1 MKNPEKILKS
11 VQICKSE
18 RQKARES
25 GNGGTNWPG
34 KMAKEAYPDILNCVF
49 EDLDEICCVI
59 GTNGKTTTCRMI
71 DNILNFVGID
81 HIYNREGANLPEGL
95 LTTLLLNY
103 DDYGVPVKKKALLEC
118 DEITFRDLSSVMS
131 PKIIVITN
139 LYPDEEFTLLSNVET
154 VTEFLIDA
162 IRKCPDA
169 VLCLNGENVPCLRI
183 AEAVPNRKIV
193 YSAENDTAYVDGKP
207 FPIGS
212 VLHSHAY
219 TSDAAAACAFAYA
232 YGLNDDTAVSAVR
245 ETVLPFGRME
255 IQQKGQYTVIFEMIK
270 NVAGIRA
277 FLDYATEKGI
287 SGILIMSV
295 WDYAPQY
302 TEWMEHTDFTQLF
315 SLFDEIYTSGPCIT
329 AKTFLRYPGVL
340 WLEEK
345 DISEKIYSTA
355 QNVTILTDYFGNIG
369 IHKLLSKEGHLRQFW
384 EE

>member
-49 EDLDEICCVI
+49 EDLDEIYCII

-71 DNILNFVGID
+71 DNILNFAGID

-103 DDYGVPVKKKALLEC
+103 DDYCVPVKKKALLEC

-131 PKIIVITN
+131 PKI
-139 LYPDEEFTLLSNVET
+139 
-154 VTEFLIDA
+154 
-162 IRKCPDA
+162 
-169 VLCLNGENVPCLRI
+169 
-183 AEAVPNRKIV
+183 
-193 YSAENDTAYVDGKP
+193 
-207 FPIGS
+207 
-212 VLHSHAY
+212 
-219 TSDAAAACAFAYA
+219 
-232 YGLNDDTAVSAVR
+232 
-245 ETVLPFGRME
+245 
-255 IQQKGQYTVIFEMIK
+255 
-270 NVAGIRA
+270 
-277 FLDYATEKGI
+277 
-287 SGILIMSV
+287 SGILIISV
-295 WDYAPQY
+295 WEYAPHD
-302 TEWMEHTDFTQLF
+302 TEWMGHTDFTQLF

-345 DISEKIYSTA
+345 DISEKIYSTE
-355 QNVTILTDYFGNIG
+355 QNVTILTDYDGNIG